1 MTAARQMLVA
11 IIGVDGSGKTTA
23 SEGVVRALGVE
34 RAARVWLGA
43 ESVLMAPL
51 RMSLS
56 LLRRGLFARKPSRNA
71 GYRGEIEQKHTMVR
85 RLARF
90 EPIYVRLILA
100 DYRLQY
106 LWKRWRSR
114 DVEILVTD
122 RYFYDVAVNLALTL
136 NWPAEKL
143 IAFLQRHIGNYGLPQ
158 VRCLVSVSPETVMQR
173 KDDVPDRSY
182 IALRVDYYRA
192 IADAFGFEI
201 LDGEA
206 APETVRAQI
215 LARIEGARERMHVH
229 YVHANNPD
237 LGGADFCLCRL
248 AREMGRRNW
257 DVSVSLRLPTR
268 IVADYQADGIPVLV
282 GGFHRPQVS
291 RGVLGLCRL
300 PYEITASLAHF
311 VGVFRRH
318 RPDLVHVNDLYD
330 FAPAIAARLLGIPVV
345 YHIRMI
351 RTRDA
356 ERKLFSWLISW
367 SARVSFSVSGAVRS
381 AYFDTAAPRFGHRPE
396 VVPDWANDTLV
407 AEGTPPVPAD
417 LASHERR
424 VVMVGRLEHWKGQH
438 VFVDAVSKIAE
449 NHPDVG
455 FYLIGGRVEGKGKQD
470 YADAVIAAAEA
481 AGVTYLGERNDVPA
495 ILRNADISV
504 HASVRPDPF
513 PGVVLESLLSGAA
526 VIGADDGGVPEMI
539 RHERDGL
546 LVTPGDA
553 AGLARAIDALLKD
566 PDRCE
571 RLAKFGRA
579 RTLVLT
585 DKARILHLTETLYHD
600 ATGHAFMEEEK
611 CQMTQ

>member
-1 MTAARQMLVA
+1 MTGARQMLVA

-23 SEGVVRALGVE
+23 SEGVVQALGAG

-43 ESVLMAPL
+43 ESLLMAPL
-51 RMSLS
+51 RLGLS
-56 LLRRGLFARKPSRNA
+56 LLRRRAFAKKETSG
-71 GYRGEIEQKHTMVR
+71 GYRAEVAQKHSMAR
-85 RLARF
+85 RFARF
-90 EPIYVRLILA
+90 EPLYVWLILL

-114 DVEILVTD
+114 GVAILVTD
-122 RYFYDVAVNLALTL
+122 RYFFDVAVNLALTL
-136 NWPAEKL
+136 DWPAEKL
-143 IAFLQRHIGNYGLPQ
+143 IAFLQRHIGRYALPQ
-158 VRCLVSVSPETVMQR
+158 VRCLVRVSPETVMQR

-182 IALRVDYYRA
+182 IALRIDYYQA
-192 IADAFGFEI
+192 IADAFGFEV

-206 APETVRAQI
+206 APETVRARI
-215 LARIEGARERMHVH
+215 LDLVEAARERPHVH

-237 LGGADFCLCRL
+237 LGGADFCLCRMAL
-248 AREMGRRNW
+248 EMRRRGW

-268 IVADYQADGIPVLV
+268 IVSDYRAGGVPVLT

-291 RGVLGLCRL
+291 RGVPGLCRL
-300 PYEITASLAHF
+300 PFDIAASLVHF
-311 VGVFRRH
+311 LAKFRRL

-330 FAPAIAARLLGIPVV
+330 FAPAIAARLMGIPVV

-351 RTRDA
+351 RERGA
-356 ERKLFSWLISW
+356 ERRLFAWLIGW
-367 SARVSFSVSGAVRS
+367 CAQISFSVSGAVRS
-381 AYFDTAAPRFGHRPE
+381 AYFDAAAPRSGHRAE

-407 AEGTPPVPAD
+407 AEGDAPLPAD
-417 LASHERR
+417 LAEHPRR

-438 VFVDAVSKIAE
+438 VFVEAVSRIAK

-470 YADAVIAAAEA
+470 YADQVIAATGT
-481 AGVTYLGERNDVPA
+481 AGVTWLGERNDVPA

-526 VIGADDGGVPEMI
+526 VIAADGGGVPEMI
-539 RHERDGL
+539 RDDMDGL
-546 LVTPGDA
+546 LVPPGDA
-553 AGLARAIDALLKD
+553 EGLAAAIDALLKD
-566 PDRCE
+566 PDRCA
-571 RLAKFGRA
+571 RLARSGRM
-579 RTLVLT
+579 RTLDLT
-585 DKARILHLTETLYHD
+585 DKARILELTETLYHD
-600 ATGHAFMEEEK
+600 AMGLAFMEEEK